1 MTVERRG
8 WGGWVVGRQVRRP
21 EQQVGEPAGGPPRR
35 PRGRPV
41 QEVDGGYGR
50 GRCWRVKVRG
60 LR

>member
-8 WGGWVVGRQVRRP
+8 WGGWVVGRQVRRL
-21 EQQVGEPAGGPPRR
+21 EQQVGELVGGPPRR

-41 QEVDGGYGR
+41 QEGDGWYGR
-50 GRCWRVKVRG
+50 GRSWRVYVRG